1 MEHRLRTRYGSYEFQ
16 AMHYGLT
23 NAPTTFQRLMDDIFK
38 DLLDVC
44 VFVYLDDIHIDSE
57 NPDEH
62 VKQVNKVL
70 SIRQDRKV

>member
-1 MEHRLRTRYGSYEFQ
+1 
-16 AMHYGLT
+16 MHYGLT

-44 VFVYLDDIHIDSE
+44 VFVYLDDILIDSE